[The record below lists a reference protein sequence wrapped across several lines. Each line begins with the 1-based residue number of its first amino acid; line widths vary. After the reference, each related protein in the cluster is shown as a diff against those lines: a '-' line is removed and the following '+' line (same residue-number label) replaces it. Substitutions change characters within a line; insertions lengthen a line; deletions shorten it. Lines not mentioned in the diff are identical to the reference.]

1 MKALLAAVLVCVA
14 CFADAANAQ
23 ADFDL
28 GRKYR
33 NGAGVVRDSE
43 RAYRLVRSAAILQHP
58 AAMFTLSNML
68 VAGEGVAPDPAAAR
82 TWLEA
87 AAALENPE
95 ALQQLALHLQEGT
108 LGYARDEVRAAQL
121 LRELAHAMK
130 HRDHRKPLH

>member
-1 MKALLAAVLVCVA
+1 MKALLAAALMCVCG
-14 CFADAANAQ
+14 FAHAADAQ

-28 GRKYR
+28 GRKVR
-33 NGAGVVRDSE
+33 NGDSE
-43 RAYRLVRSAAILQHP
+43 RAYLLIRRAAILQHS

-68 VAGEGVAPDPAAAR
+68 TSGEGVAPDAAAAR

-121 LRELAHAMK
+121 LRTLAHAMK
-130 HRDHRKPLH
+130 HRDHRKSLL